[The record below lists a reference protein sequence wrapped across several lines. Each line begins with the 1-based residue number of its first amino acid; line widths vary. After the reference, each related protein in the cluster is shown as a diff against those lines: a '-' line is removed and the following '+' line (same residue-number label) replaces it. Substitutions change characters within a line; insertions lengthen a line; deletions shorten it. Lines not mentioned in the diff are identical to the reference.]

1 MDVFKDRLS
10 QRAKDTTRAEL
21 AHQSLGRDLT
31 GSEKA
36 LAVALMDIMAAPQHD
51 YAQIA
56 AEMTKRGITAPASG
70 RTDWDAALLEKELS
84 TLNKNLDEAYAENGY
99 GA

>member
-70 RTDWDAALLEKELS
+70 RTDWDTALLEKELS